1 VPSLRQIR
9 RRIRSVENTKK
20 ITRAMEMVAAA
31 KLRRFE
37 DLLTKARESAH
48 FLEKLLKNLLRDVA
62 SYSHPL
68 FEKKEATG
76 KIALVVVTSDTG
88 LCGTYN
94 SNLLRAAAGFLKEN
108 EGKQVEIIPVGK
120 NGLNFFRRAAGS
132 ERKIDISFAEIRLS
146 NFESTVSKI
155 TEYVQKGF
163 IDGRFE
169 EVYLLYTQYISK
181 SNYKPR
187 VEKFLNLEKSTE
199 KSMGAAGERAG
210 YILEPSAERI
220 FEELLPKFLLTK
232 VRTML
237 LEAFLSEQLSR
248 MVAMRQAT
256 DNAVEMIEDLTLLR
270 NKLRQASITK
280 ELIEVVSGAKAAKR

>member
-1 VPSLRQIR
+1 MASLRQIR
-9 RRIRSVENTKK
+9 RRIKSVENTKK

-37 DLLTKARESAH
+37 DLLTKARESAY
-48 FLEKLLKNLLRDVA
+48 FLEKLLKNLLKDVA

-68 FEKKEATG
+68 FEAKDG
-76 KIALVVVTSDTG
+76 KGKVALVVATSDTG

-94 SNLLRAAAGFLKEN
+94 SNLLHAANAFLKEN
-108 EGKQVEIIPVGK
+108 AGREVEIVTVGK
-120 NGLNFFRRAAGS
+120 TGLNYFRRIGQ
-132 ERKIDISFAEIRLS
+132 KTGLSFNEIRIS
-146 NFESTVSKI
+146 NFESTVQEI
-155 TEYVQKGF
+155 TEHLTQGF
-163 IDGRFE
+163 LGSRFD

-187 VEKFLNLEKSTE
+187 VEKFLNLEKTAE
-199 KSMGAAGERAG
+199 EAGEKVG
-210 YILEPSAERI
+210 YILEPSADRV
-220 FEELLPKFLLTK
+220 FEGLLPRFLLTK
-232 VRTML
+232 VRTVL
-237 LEAFLSEQLSR
+237 LEVFLSEQLSR

-280 ELIEVVSGAKAAKR
+280 ELIEVVSGAKAAKK

>member
-1 VPSLRQIR
+1 MASLRQIR

-37 DLLTKARESAH
+37 DLLTKARESAY
-48 FLEKLLKNLLRDVA
+48 FLEKLLKNLLKDVA
-62 SYSHPL
+62 SYTHPL
-68 FEKKEATG
+68 FGAKDGTG
-76 KIALVVVTSDTG
+76 KIVLVVATSDTG

-94 SNLLRAAAGFLKEN
+94 SNLLHAANAFLKEHAGR
-108 EGKQVEIIPVGK
+108 EVEIVTIGK
-120 NGLNFFRRAAGS
+120 TGLNYFRRIGQ
-132 ERKIDISFAEIRLS
+132 KTGLSFNEIRTS
-146 NFESTVSKI
+146 NFEATVFEI
-155 TEYVQKGF
+155 TEHLKKSFLESHV
-163 IDGRFE
+163 D

-187 VEKFLNLEKSTE
+187 VEKFLNLEKTAEES
-199 KSMGAAGERAG
+199 GERVG

-220 FEELLPKFLLTK
+220 FDELLPRFLLTK
-232 VRTML
+232 VRTVL

-280 ELIEVVSGAKAAKR
+280 ELIEVVSGAKAAKK